1 MYLGI
6 VVLFCMYL
14 EKKYIKKKFFSVKST
29 LESWTQKGT
38 HTQLAENMAAVP
50 SSKGLSPHCCSDT

>member
-1 MYLGI
+1 MYLGSTI
-6 VVLFCMYL
+6 LHVFRKKNILKKNCFCEIYFREL
-14 EKKYIKKKFFSVKST
+14 DT
-29 LESWTQKGT
+29 KGNT